1 MEPTSPT
8 TGEGSSSRI
17 VFAGMGALYV
27 LMCLCLGAFL
37 FVARQQIPGLQN
49 YFPTETYTPGPTS
62 TPTATPVVHQPRTR
76 YQVYEDDFSTD
87 IKNWWSTNWTTGED
101 PNITKNGKLVLESA
115 KGRFGMSRCTPC
127 KFDHDNFYLEAD
139 FATDKLIDEDYGFAF
154 NTRNEYDDCY
164 IFMINPVQGNYT
176 LYKKSVRGS
185 KNLWMMHI
193 SKDSKL
199 IKAYPATNQLAI
211 YFNKD
216 YFEFYING
224 TMVDTYHDPGTSLTD
239 GYFGFYV
246 NDGGFQLLADNLFG
260 YSD

>member
-8 TGEGSSSRI
+8 TGEGSSSRM

-49 YFPTETYTPGPTS
+49 YFPTETFTPGPTS
-62 TPTATPVVHQPRTR
+62 TPTATPVVHKPRTR
-76 YQVYEDDFSTD
+76 YQVYEDDFSSD
-87 IKNWWSTNWTTGED
+87 VKNWWSNWHRDQAKVTQ
-101 PNITKNGKLVLESA
+101 NGKLSVHAS
-115 KGRFGMSRCTPC
+115 KGYFEMTRCTPC
-127 KFDHDNFYLEAD
+127 KFDHENFYLEAD
-139 FATDKLIDEDYGFAF
+139 FATDKEIDENYGFAF
-154 NTRNEYDDCY
+154 NTRNAYDDCY
-164 IFMINPVQGNYT
+164 VFMINPVEGSYS
-176 LYKKSVRGS
+176 LYKKTVRAS
-185 KNLWMMHI
+185 KNLWMMRI

-246 NDGGFQLLADNLFG
+246 EGGDFQLLADNLFG